1 MKLKFPRLGNRLL
14 TALGGREP
22 ASEAHSD
29 RLRDVLG
36 RDRALA
42 VGARAQARSPAP
54 GPRHPPPALTVVG
67 TPVEPSVPTP
77 TADPVA
83 PAAPSGAPAA
93 TADPVGPAAP
103 SGAPAAT
110 AAPVA
115 PAAPGS
121 PAPEPAAAASAA
133 SDERPQRVQHEP
145 IRTRTMARLLATQ
158 GYRQRALAIYEEL
171 LLQAGADDSLR
182 AEVEALRARPG

>member
-1 MKLKFPRLGNRLL
+1 MKLKFPQLGNRLL

-22 ASEAHSD
+22 AAEGHSD

-42 VGARAQARSPAP
+42 VGARAQTRSPAL
-54 GPRHPPPALTVVG
+54 GSRHQPPALTVVG
-67 TPVEPSVPTP
+67 TPVEPSAPAIAADPCVPTAP
-77 TADPVA
+77 AIAADPSG
-83 PAAPSGAPAA
+83 PS
-93 TADPVGPAAP
+93 
-103 SGAPAAT
+103 
-110 AAPVA
+110 
-115 PAAPGS
+115 S
-121 PAPEPAAAASAA
+121 PAPEPAAASAG

-171 LLQAGADDSLR
+171 LAQAGADDSLR
-182 AEVEALRARPG
+182 AEVEALHARPA